1 MKQHRF
7 YKTEM
12 TFLAKAGRVVDRVPD
27 AVVYSIIAAL
37 TIVTITLTLM
47 EL

>member
-27 AVVYSIIAAL
+27 AVVYSVIAVLSVGAVFIAL
-37 TIVTITLTLM
+37 S
-47 EL
+47 